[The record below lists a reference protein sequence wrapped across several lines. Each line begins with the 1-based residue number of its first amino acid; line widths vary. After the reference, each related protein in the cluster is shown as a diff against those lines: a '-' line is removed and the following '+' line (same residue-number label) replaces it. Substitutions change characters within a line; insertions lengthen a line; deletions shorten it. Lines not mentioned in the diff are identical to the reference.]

1 MELREHYLSLV
12 TPEHADKPKYMSMLR
27 NTFKYTDDIFALA
40 VDLDDKFDVDQAE
53 GAQLDVV
60 SEFVG
65 VNRQVAYDPYAGV
78 SSILNDHLFRTILKA
93 KICQNMWQGGIDELT
108 EKWADVLPEYV
119 LGIKDNMDMTMDVYM
134 VGPTEP
140 LLTEL
145 LQKGYIVP
153 KPGGV
158 RVNYYASEQALFA
171 YDVDVPGLRG
181 YDLGYWSKD
190 ITEYPAF
197 SFEKDE
203 LHNRGYDQ
211 GYWI

>member
-1 MELREHYLSLV
+1 
-12 TPEHADKPKYMSMLR
+12 
-27 NTFKYTDDIFALA
+27 
-40 VDLDDKFDVDQAE
+40 
-53 GAQLDVV
+53 
-60 SEFVG
+60 
-65 VNRQVAYDPYAGV
+65 
-78 SSILNDHLFRTILKA
+78 
-93 KICQNMWQGGIDELT
+93 MWQGGIDELAD
-108 EKWADVLPEYV
+108 KWADVLPEYV

-197 SFEKDE
+197 SYEKDE

>member
-1 MELREHYLSLV
+1 MALREHYLALV
-12 TPEHADKPKYMSMLR
+12 TPQHADKPKYKAMLDAV
-27 NTFKYTDDIFALA
+27 FKYTDEIAELA
-40 VDLDDKFDVDQAE
+40 IEFDNKYDVDQAE
-53 GAQLDVV
+53 GAQLDVAAD
-60 SEFVG
+60 FVG
-65 VNRQVAYDPYAGV
+65 VNRQVAYDPYAGA

-93 KICQNMWQGGIDELT
+93 KICQNAWTGGIDDLSQ
-108 EKWADVLPEYV
+108 KWSEILPEYA

-134 VGPTEP
+134 VGPIEP

-153 KPGGV
+153 KPAGV

-197 SFEKDE
+197 SYEQDG
-203 LHNRGYDQ
+203 LRNRGYDD